1 MTAAYFFAKFKTTR
15 KKVLFKLFIFI
26 VIEFMCINLHYIISG
41 ATGGLEWT
49 IERLTTTIEGSIIQV
64 INLIGIITGFL
75 IAIYIILLLLLLAK
89 GSD

>member
-1 MTAAYFFAKFKTTR
+1 MTAAYFLEKFKTN
-15 KKVLFKLFIFI
+15 KKKTLFRLFIFA

-41 ATGGLEWT
+41 VTGDLEWT
-49 IERLTTTIEGSIIQV
+49 VERLTTTIEGIFIQI

-75 IAIYIILLLLLLAK
+75 IAVYIIMLLLLLAK